1 MKRKFYVSLVMLCL
15 FMIPQVAN
23 AQFLKGLGKTLEKIG
38 KEVITSCTISNES
51 LRWDQTD
58 QSGRRILQF
67 YFDISFNGMKGKN
80 LQVMLAIEYPQGT
93 YYHYANGQ
101 YMVHS
106 GQPFRCNDDIS
117 RLNGQWLG
125 IYVDALNPMPG
136 KHTYYARIYVFDADS
151 KECVAKSSYLT
162 FDNER

>member
-1 MKRKFYVSLVMLCL
+1 MKRNLCASFVL
-15 FMIPQVAN
+15 FCLLMIPQESN

-58 QSGRRILQF
+58 QAGQRILQY
-67 YFDISFNGMKGKN
+67 YFDIDFYGMKGKN

-93 YYHYANGQ
+93 YYRYANGQ
-101 YMVHS
+101 PMVYS

-117 RLNGQWLG
+117 SFKGQWLG
-125 IYVDALNPMPG
+125 IYVNALNPMPG
-136 KHTYYARIYVFDADS
+136 RHTYYARIYVFDVDS
-151 KECVAKSSYLT
+151 KECIANSSYLT
-162 FDNER
+162 FDNEP